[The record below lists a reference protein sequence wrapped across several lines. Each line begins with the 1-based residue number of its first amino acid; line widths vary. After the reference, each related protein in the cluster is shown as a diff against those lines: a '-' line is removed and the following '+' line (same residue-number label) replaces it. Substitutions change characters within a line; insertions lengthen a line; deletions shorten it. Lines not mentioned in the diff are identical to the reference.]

1 MYLDPYEDYPEDDDR
16 ETDNHEV
23 SIEIA
28 TKLKA
33 LGNTKFKN
41 GELEAALEKW
51 QSKPSFYFIFKTL
64 VTKHHLLTYNLFILF
79 FILL

>member
-16 ETDNHEV
+16 ETDNPEV

-51 QSKPSFYFIFKTL
+51 QSKPSFYP
-64 VTKHHLLTYNLFILF
+64 YFILF
-79 FILL
+79 FFEKNFGNKTSFTNL